1 VKTRLFDKLLEFT
14 VRIYNKMFVKLCKVL
29 KFKVPLKC
37 FNEEG
42 LNLIFSNKNPMFKQ
56 NSVKII

>member
-1 VKTRLFDKLLEFT
+1 

-42 LNLIFSNKNPMFKQ
+42 LD
-56 NSVKII
+56 